1 MHAPLQHKP
10 KPRTVHSRTVP
21 WTARNNATGREK
33 GRPHS
38 RPAPGFDLSRI
49 PIYPDG
55 VQPKLTISQPGDRS
69 EQEADRIADRIMTMP
84 EPRVQRQAD
93 EEEEEVWVFRGEIME
108 HDPMAP
114 FMGVMTKS
122 PAVHTNPRFIKLL
135 RDMKLDYWADKYSQ
149 PEV

>member
-1 MHAPLQHKP
+1 MLADHSK
-10 KPRTVHSRTVP
+10 TVHVP
-21 WTARNNATGREK
+21 PINIGMLYEQAGQVEK
-33 GRPHS
+33 
-38 RPAPGFDLSRI
+38 AIDWF
-49 PIYPDG
+49 
-55 VQPKLTISQPGDRS
+55 
-69 EQEADRIADRIMTMP
+69 EIAYL
-84 EPRVQRQAD
+84 
-93 EEEEEVWVFRGEIME
+93 E